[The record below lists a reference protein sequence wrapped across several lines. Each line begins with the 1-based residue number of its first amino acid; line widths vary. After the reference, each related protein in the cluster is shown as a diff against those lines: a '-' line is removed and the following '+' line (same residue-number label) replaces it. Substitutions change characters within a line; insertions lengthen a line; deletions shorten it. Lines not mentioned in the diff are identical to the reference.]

1 MFPLIE
7 HLNIPRRCLL
17 RDSNRLNAK
26 THSLAL
32 QRLYILGKLRAESP
46 HLGYLIERLRN
57 EYLHEFTVGVP

>member
-7 HLNIPRRCLL
+7 HLNIPRRC
-17 RDSNRLNAK
+17 DSNRLHAK

-57 EYLHEFTVGVP
+57 EYLHEPTVGVP